1 MPENII
7 ITLIIETVIF
17 PLSGNV
23 TQASVQAELLLCSAL
38 LSAAKAS
45 MCTYCQA
52 FLQTDQIAKHA
63 ANLNGLRRSRENK
76 LYLVCFA
83 EIFCSDPKRK
93 LWNVIFVAL
102 EVE

>member
-7 ITLIIETVIF
+7 FTLIIETVIF
-17 PLSGNV
+17 PLSGDV
-23 TQASVQAELLLCSAL
+23 TQAELLFCSAF

-45 MCTYCQA
+45 ICTYCQA
-52 FLQTDQIAKHA
+52 LLQTDQVAKPA
-63 ANLNGLRRSRENK
+63 ANLNGVRRNKECK
-76 LYLVCFA
+76 LYLVCSA

>member
-7 ITLIIETVIF
+7 FTLIIETVIF
-17 PLSGNV
+17 PLSGDV
-23 TQASVQAELLLCSAL
+23 TQAELLFCSAF
-38 LSAAKAS
+38 LSAEKAS
-45 MCTYCQA
+45 ICTYCQ
-52 FLQTDQIAKHA
+52 TDQVAKHA
-63 ANLNGLRRSRENK
+63 ANLNGLIRSKESK